1 MALFWSILI
10 LSILVTNSASI
21 VMKLQVNEKLP
32 PEERFSW
39 WNRDFWKVARK
50 YQEFYPD
57 SYLPLIDKCS
67 FWLCVALAAV
77 FIVWSLSQPN

>member
-1 MALFWSILI
+1 MQLFWSILV
-10 LSILVTNSASI
+10 LSILVTNSTSI

-50 YQEFYPD
+50 YGELYPD

-67 FWLCVALAAV
+67 FCLCLALLATLV
-77 FIVWSLSQPN
+77 ISSLKSN